1 MRELDKLLLRNADRT
16 DAITKAFEAELRIR
30 YLQAYGEIES
40 QLSDLYAKM
49 GDTPSIM
56 DARRYGRLDK
66 LSKAIAAE
74 YKKLTGWELSR
85 IRDHS
90 AANYAEA
97 YYGTAWAYDQHLG
110 VEVSWPVISAEA
122 IRQSVWSGAT
132 GENFSD
138 RLRQWNTREL
148 LTLNGKI
155 TSGLAQG
162 FGFSKMARTVKAEV
176 GDDYSRIVRIV
187 RTEAHRNYSQGHLDL
202 YDKLEDLGIDARK
215 QWVATLDTRTR
226 DSHGYMDGKFSDDK
240 GNFKVGASIGPGPGL
255 LEGPDQKAQ
264 VINCRCRVVEIVDGL
279 APEYRRI
286 RGEGIQP
293 YQTFTDWASRR
304 GWSEKTGWDIT
315 AKAKLAESQAR
326 KY

>member
-1 MRELDKLLLRNADRT
+1 MPSRELDKLLLRNADRT
-16 DAITKAFEAELRIR
+16 EATTRAFEAELRTR
-30 YLQAYGEIES
+30 YLKTYGAIEME
-40 QLSDLYAKM
+40 LAKLYEKM

-56 DARRYGRLDK
+56 EARRYGRLDK

-74 YKKLTGWELSR
+74 YKKQTGWELSR

-90 AANYAEA
+90 AASYAEA

-110 VEVSWPVISAEA
+110 IEVSWPVISAEA

-148 LTLNGKI
+148 LTLNTKI
-155 TSGLAQG
+155 TSSLAQG
-162 FGFSKMARTVKAEV
+162 FGYSKAARIVKKEV
-176 GDDYSRIVRIV
+176 ADDYSRIVRIV

-202 YDKLEDLGIDARK
+202 YDKLEGLGIDARK

-226 DSHGYMDGKFSDDK
+226 DTHGRLDGTYADQK
-240 GNFKVGASIGPGPGL
+240 GLFHSGGGSALAPGL
-255 LEGPDQKAQ
+255 FGIASED
-264 VINCRCRVVEIVDGL
+264 ISCRCRIVEIVDGL

-293 YQTFTDWASRR
+293 YVTYDDWAKAHGKTAS
-304 GWSEKTGWDIT
+304 GWPIE